1 MKKVSI
7 IRIASLVAVISAVSC
22 EIENDIPYPVLEGAI
37 TAFEVEGMC
46 DQSGLGEGKAT
57 IDKTKRKVTVH
68 VDDSVNPAA
77 LKITK
82 FEVSNDA
89 EIVQVGKAC
98 LYPDVFPKKS
108 FSIVS
113 GESTLTDFTSEV
125 HFVLRTYQDYD
136 WSISVTQHVIREVE
150 LDGQIGDAIIDPVS
164 RNVIVY
170 VNSNRDLHKIKV
182 KKFSL
187 GGQSGRVLPD
197 PTEFD
202 TFDFSELPTTFFVR
216 GGGVEYSYE
225 WNVFVYKTE
234 AKTELTA
241 SHFSR
246 TVDATVSGTKP
257 ADESLLVEYRTAGS
271 SNWRVCPASDMEID
285 GTKYT
290 AVIRDLLPSTKY
302 VYRATSGDQT
312 TEESS
317 FTTTAA
323 AQLENS
329 SFDEWNVDGKL
340 YNPWP
345 AGGSPWWDTGNR
357 GATTVGDSN
366 SVFSDDTSTGSGKS
380 ALLQSKFIVIK
391 FAAGNIFTGDYV
403 KTDGTNGV
411 LNFGREFCAFPSRLT
426 FDYKYKGAL
435 INRTGSETY
444 SHLKG
449 TPDEWQVYIALT
461 DWDKPLEIR
470 TNPKNQS
477 LFDENDPK
485 VIAFGKAGNSA
496 DQSTWKTESIELE
509 YRYADRTPKYIVVVC
524 SSSRY
529 GDFFTGGEGSTLQI
543 DNFNLVYE

>member
-1 MKKVSI
+1 
-7 IRIASLVAVISAVSC
+7 
-22 EIENDIPYPVLEGAI
+22 
-37 TAFEVEGMC
+37 MC

-57 IDKTKRKVTVH
+57 IDKTKRKVTIH

-108 FSIVS
+108 FSTVS

-271 SNWRVCPASDMEID
+271 STWRVCPASDMEID

-290 AVIRDLLPSTKY
+290 AVIRDLTPATKY
-302 VYRATSGDQT
+302 VYRATAGDQT
-312 TEESS
+312 TEEAS

-426 FDYKYKGAL
+426 FDYKYRGAL

-449 TPDEWQVYIALT
+449 APDEWQVYIALT

-529 GDFFTGGEGSTLQI
+529 GDFFTGGEGSTLRI

>member
-1 MKKVSI
+1 MKRFNI
-7 IRIASLVAVISAVSC
+7 IRIVLLAAALVAVSC
-22 EIENDIPYPVLEGAI
+22 EIVNDIPYPVKEGVI

-46 DQSGLGEGKAT
+46 GQDGTGDGKAV
-57 IDKTKRKVTVH
+57 IDKAKHTVTVH

-77 LKITK
+77 LKITR

-89 EIVQVGKAC
+89 AIVPVGKSC
-98 LYPDVFPKKS
+98 HYPELFPQKS
-108 FSIVS
+108 FSTTS

-136 WSISVTQHVIREVE
+136 WTINVTQHVIREVE
-150 LDGQIGDAIIDPVS
+150 LDGQVGDAIIDPVS

-170 VNSNRDLHKIKV
+170 VSSNRDLHKIKV
-182 KKFSL
+182 NKFSL
-187 GGQSGRVLPD
+187 GGQHGKVLPD

-202 TFDFSELPTTFFVR
+202 TFDFSELPTVFFVR

-234 AKTELTA
+234 AQTELTA

-271 SNWRVCPASDMEID
+271 SNWRVCPASDVLTD
-285 GTKYT
+285 GTDYT
-290 AVIRDLLPSTKY
+290 ATIGDLLPSTKY
-302 VYRATSGDQT
+302 VYRVSAGDQT
-312 TEESS
+312 TEEAS

-323 AQLENS
+323 VQLENS

-366 SVFSDDTSTGSGKS
+366 SVFSEDTSTGKGKS
-380 ALLQSKFIVIK
+380 ALLQSKYIVIK

-403 KTDGTNGV
+403 KTDGTNGI
-411 LNFGREFCAFPSRLT
+411 LNFGREFSAFPSRLT
-426 FDYKYKGAL
+426 FDYKYKGAV
-435 INRTGSETY
+435 INRTGSDDY
-444 SHLKG
+444 AHLKG

-485 VIAFGKAGNSA
+485 VIAFGKAGSSA
-496 DQSTWKTESIELE
+496 DQTTWKTESINLE
-509 YRYADRTPKYIVVVC
+509 YRYTDRTPKYIVVVC